1 MRKLVILCFVMTI
14 AIKVTAQEGF
24 GTANPNK
31 DAVIDLVSAN
41 KGLLLPRVALTA
53 TNVAA
58 PLSAMVAGMS
68 VYNTVSAGS
77 GNTGVT
83 PGVYFNDGT
92 KWVRFYDNAMLP
104 WNNVVTQTAATNE
117 VQDIYQSGNVAIGTG
132 GAAAFSNR
140 LFVKAAATVDPIRTE
155 GLQASPNTTAEK
167 IMVSNPT
174 TGVVNW
180 INFSSIKTGSYRVS
194 SSQTL
199 TKACVGP
206 GLTVDVPK
214 DPLLF
219 TASDAVSVPSF
230 MTIVGNGV
238 FSITDG
244 GLYDIFVGASL
255 SVSTRDDYV
264 RAQNVYEHMA
274 VNLNLER
281 LDGATWV
288 PIANTRTT
296 LDTRAGV
303 SGSSGVMSLTPLN
316 VAIRL
321 NTGDQIRF
329 IVQRATGNYLIQ
341 AITTQPMQL
350 IADATK
356 GVPFSKTLRMVRLQ

>member
-1 MRKLVILCFVMTI
+1 MRKLIILCFVLVTT
-14 AIKVTAQEGF
+14 IKVSAQEGF

-31 DAVIDLVSAN
+31 DAVIDLVSTN
-41 KGLLLPRVALTA
+41 KGLLLPRIALTA
-53 TNVAA
+53 TNAAA

-68 VYNTVSAGS
+68 VYNTASAGS
-77 GNTGVT
+77 GNNIVT
-83 PGVYFNDGT
+83 PGIYFNDGT
-92 KWVRFYDNAMLP
+92 KWVRFYDNGMLP
-104 WNNVVTQTAATNE
+104 WNNVITQTTATNE
-117 VQDIYQSGNVAIGTG
+117 IQDVYQSGNVAIGTG
-132 GAAAFSNR
+132 SAAAFNNR
-140 LFVKAAATVDPIRTE
+140 LLVKAAVTVDPIRTE
-155 GLQASPNTTAEK
+155 GLQASPNTVAEK

-180 INFSSIKTGSYRVS
+180 INFSAIKTGSYRVT
-194 SSQTL
+194 SSQIL

-206 GLTVDVPK
+206 GATVDVAK

-219 TASDAVSVPSF
+219 TASDAIAVPSF

-244 GLYDIFVGASL
+244 GLYDIFVGANL
-255 SVSTRDDYV
+255 SVSTRNDYV
-264 RAQNVYEHMA
+264 RAQDAYEHMA

-281 LDGATWV
+281 LNGATWV
-288 PIANTRTT
+288 PIANTRTI

-341 AITTQPMQL
+341 ASTTQPMQL

-356 GVPFSKTLRMVRLQ
+356 GVPFSKSLRMVRLQ